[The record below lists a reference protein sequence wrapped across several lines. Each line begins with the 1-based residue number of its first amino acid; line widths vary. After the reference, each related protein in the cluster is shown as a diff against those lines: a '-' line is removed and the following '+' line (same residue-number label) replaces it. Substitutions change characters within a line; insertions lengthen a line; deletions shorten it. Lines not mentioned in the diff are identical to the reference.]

1 MEKPAKT
8 DIFKGIYWYTCKQDR
23 LSFVP
28 VPIER
33 VKKVQSLNS
42 NGEFPEELLELIEKA
57 DHEKKI
63 DYLNVVGQDD
73 LTRFDKASKK
83 KKMFSKKRKKHR
95 PKSDKKTP

>member
-1 MEKPAKT
+1 
-8 DIFKGIYWYTCKQDR
+8 

-42 NGEFPEELLELIEKA
+42 NGEFPEELLDLIERA

-83 KKMFSKKRKKHR
+83 KKRFKKKNNNHRSRAEKKNYR
-95 PKSDKKTP
+95 RE